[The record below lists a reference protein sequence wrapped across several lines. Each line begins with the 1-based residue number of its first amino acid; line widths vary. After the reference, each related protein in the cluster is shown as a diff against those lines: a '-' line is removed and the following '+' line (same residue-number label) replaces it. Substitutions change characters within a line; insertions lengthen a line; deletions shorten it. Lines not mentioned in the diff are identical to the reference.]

1 MFHTVTA
8 LCGYLGRINST
19 KFKLRTLSRNLDFTL
34 PVSTRSVRNM
44 PYRALRNV
52 SYRALLDTHKV
63 FWFQFWGSR
72 RILFSPFSFFWVF
85 SLNFF
90 RWQNL
95 CLCVWV
101 FFSRAESRRSVS
113 FTLSLFPIFS
123 LFSQSNETDM
133 FLFMIS
139 LFWVRDFPTP
149 KFKFVAI
156 DLITPFHTLHIHTQ
170 LYFFVWIWVERE
182 QESQRE
188 GEDTDICL
196 RRGWWLSTACE
207 KDDRLIWSRV
217 FWHNAKTN
225 MTPYYS
231 LT

>member
-8 LCGYLGRINST
+8 LCGYLRRINST
-19 KFKLRTLSRNLDFTL
+19 KFKLRTLSRNLDFNL

-101 FFSRAESRRSVS
+101 FFSSWVPAVCLFHFISISYFLSLLSIQRDWYVS
-113 FTLSLFPIFS
+113 FYDKFILSSRLPYSEVQVCCYWSNHTFSHSTHTHSALLFC
-123 LFSQSNETDM
+123 LN
-133 FLFMIS
+133 LG
-139 LFWVRDFPTP
+139 R
-149 KFKFVAI
+149 ARA
-156 DLITPFHTLHIHTQ
+156 
-170 LYFFVWIWVERE
+170 RE
-182 QESQRE
+182 SE
-188 GEDTDICL
+188 
-196 RRGWWLSTACE
+196 RGWGHRYLFKAGVVVEHGVWE
-207 KDDRLIWSRV
+207 RW
-217 FWHNAKTN
+217 
-225 MTPYYS
+225 
-231 LT
+231 